1 MRIAAMVIVFGVLVG
16 CAAPQQNTDAR
27 IRVTV
32 TTGIVGDVVRSVGGD
47 HVRIA
52 QIIPNGV
59 DPHSYQATAAD
70 VRKLS
75 DAQIIFF
82 NGLNLEGRMTDVFAR
97 MEVPTVALGD
107 AVDRAQLRAYGEA
120 FDPHI
125 WFDVSLWKQT
135 VRVVR
140 DALVAVDPAHSSAY
154 TARARAYEET
164 LQALH
169 EEVSAMIRAYDRS
182 RRVLVTAHDAFGY
195 FGAAYG
201 VDVYGVQGINTNSEA
216 SSRDVTRLRD
226 MIVARGVRAVFVES
240 SVSPRTIEAVIA
252 GAKARG
258 HDVRIGGT
266 LYSDALGGKGA
277 KEQTYVDMVRYN
289 VRTIIATWTKG
300 GPQ

>member
-1 MRIAAMVIVFGVLVG
+1 MRVVAMMIVVGVFVG
-16 CAAPQQNTDAR
+16 CAAPQQGTDAR

-32 TTGIVGDVVRSVGGD
+32 TTGIVGDVVRNVGGD
-47 HVRIA
+47 RLRIA

-75 DAQIIFF
+75 DAQLIFY
-82 NGLNLEGRMTDVFAR
+82 NGLNLEGRMTEVFAR
-97 MEVPTVALGD
+97 MDVPTVSLGE
-107 AVDRAQLRAYGEA
+107 AVDRAKLRAYDRV

-135 VRVVR
+135 VRAVR
-140 DALVAVDPAHSSAY
+140 DALVAYDPAHSTTY

-169 EEVSAMIRAYDRS
+169 EEVRSMINAYDRS
-182 RRVLVTAHDAFGY
+182 RRVLITAHDAFGY

-216 SSRDVTRLRD
+216 SSSDVTRLRD
-226 MIVARGVRAVFVES
+226 LIVARGVHAVFVES
-240 SVSPRTIEAVIA
+240 SVSPRTIEAVIS
-252 GAKARG
+252 GARARG

-266 LYSDALGGKGA
+266 LYSDALGGKDA
-277 KEQTYVDMVRYN
+277 AEQTYVDMVRYN
-289 VRTIIATWTKG
+289 VRTITATWTKG
-300 GPQ
+300 GRQ